1 MRERHFAEYR
11 KMVEADDDLARYA
24 LEEVQRID
32 AEREAQSKV
41 IAQAEAVV
49 SEWTGPPDLDA
60 ALDFYRGLTD
70 LVNGKVREA
79 RGAKELNDALHEVL
93 AGIWASIHTGPINTG
108 RLQAAFESRV
118 PADGERWRK
127 RGLAEAMG
135 RDLKGRKFLLP
146 EVDHDG
152 RDSVAETERALAIPG
167 GRGRSPAR
175 SPRAGPR
182 SARWCPRARRATST
196 PATPRCTA
204 PWPAAER
211 RPTPSWAYAP
221 TCAPAARAG
230 RAWPSCASCKFRA
243 RCFAR

>member
-32 AEREAQSKV
+32 AEREAQSRV

-93 AGIWASIHTGPINTG
+93 AGIWASIHTGPINAG
-108 RLQAAFESRV
+108 RLQAAFELRV
-118 PADGERWRK
+118 PANGERWRR

-146 EVDHDG
+146 
-152 RDSVAETERALAIPG
+152 RLT
-167 GRGRSPAR
+167 
-175 SPRAGPR
+175 
-182 SARWCPRARRATST
+182 TM
-196 PATPRCTA
+196 
-204 PWPAAER
+204 AAMTW
-211 RPTPSWAYAP
+211 PTP
-221 TCAPAARAG
+221 CER
-230 RAWPSCASCKFRA
+230 
-243 RCFAR
+243 